1 MDKDLLDISGE
12 DDEDN
17 WLLKNT
23 PKKTNSSRGKSYLK
37 CSPLQ
42 IPRSSRIVPT
52 RPPFSPIG
60 RVTGTS
66 NNREQP
72 CASVD
77 TDSVGKEN
85 AKVELPKLSVERQ
98 QMKKKKKN
106 AGFNLRKSLAWDRAF
121 STEEGVL
128 DSSELSKITGT
139 ACHLGGDRL
148 AAIQEEYRESMSAS
162 KCNVS
167 PGLQALEEN
176 LFNDLPVNSK
186 NREKKL
192 VSGIM
197 PKYGSPS
204 KSQSSSAQK
213 KVISA
218 QDLRSGSKRSG
229 CPRPPPSSSLK
240 RPANVHTTT
249 SRCRELSISKVPTT
263 KSDPVTVGN
272 NMKRTTQS
280 PIKAKN
286 SQPTQLSMFTS
297 VSK

>member
-204 KSQSSSAQK
+204 KSQSSSVSLLDLNIVELMR
-213 KVISA
+213 VISRFFPCVNIYI
-218 QDLRSGSKRSG
+218 LRRSLSK
-229 CPRPPPSSSLK
+229 
-240 RPANVHTTT
+240 
-249 SRCRELSISKVPTT
+249 CRIS
-263 KSDPVTVGN
+263 
-272 NMKRTTQS
+272 
-280 PIKAKN
+280 A
-286 SQPTQLSMFTS
+286 L
-297 VSK
+297 